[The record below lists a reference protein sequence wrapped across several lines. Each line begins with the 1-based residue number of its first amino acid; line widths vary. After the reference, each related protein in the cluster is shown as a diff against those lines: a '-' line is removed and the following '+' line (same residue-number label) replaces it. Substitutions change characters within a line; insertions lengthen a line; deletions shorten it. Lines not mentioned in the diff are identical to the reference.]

1 MNTMTF
7 QQGTVLLV
15 GRSRVACLSAMRAF
29 GESGYPVDAIVSCLK
44 PGGSNQLAECRFA
57 REVYEAV
64 SPRKKDFYDE
74 SILCT
79 LLEYAADHF
88 GVRTLVFPCD
98 AYASRVI
105 DLFKEE
111 LSQHF
116 LLTGTRGSLPLGELF
131 FNGDLLD
138 AARDAGVPTRRRWI
152 VSLEDYAGS
161 LSRMYYP
168 CVCAPVDA
176 LPEMGRESRRVDTPE
191 KLLHH
196 LDLLASRKSDRQAK
210 IVELDAST
218 SQAAVYCACLDG
230 KVIPCGVVVDDDVED
245 DSIEDAAVVDVYD
258 VSAFADLA
266 ANAVAVLSGLDFTGV
281 CAAVFGKTE
290 EGYLFKG
297 ANLAMTASD
306 QAFLRNG
313 VSPLPLVADYLF
325 TGKVPEAPQSSPF
338 HERVLNENTAW
349 RHYLKGKVSKAE
361 VQQALEGATM
371 LLIDDGEDARVVA
384 AFKKQVMKGARTL
397 PAKRIARA
405 VKPVVRD
412 AYHVAMRYPQTK
424 RKNRRDPESERPRV
438 IVAGRT
444 YSSNLCMARSLGEA
458 GYDVEVLRVFIKRPR
473 RRNRMRA
480 IKPDA
485 YSKYVKAYR
494 ICVSG
499 RRRRK
504 VVDALLKMADPE
516 RKMLVVPVDD
526 FVESIIDQ
534 NYDEL
539 SEHFI
544 LSSIKGEQG
553 EISRLMSKSVQKK
566 LAIEAGL
573 PVVGSTVIKSEDGV
587 FTIPDTVKYPCFIKP
602 NVSENSYKTRMC
614 RCDSEEEL
622 HQILSG
628 YAAKQDFE
636 MLVEDFVEI
645 DREYSLLGLSVK
657 EGVLCPG
664 FFVAEVG
671 GQKEHRGVALL
682 GRVLPVEQQQK
693 LIDDIAAFVG
703 SLGFDGL
710 FDVDLIG
717 STDGKMYFVELNLRY
732 GGSGYAITQSGLNL
746 PGMYADYKLLG
757 KPIDFNAKVED
768 AGKVFVNERIL
779 LDEYVRGR
787 LSAKEA
793 KELISRAQIFFMKN
807 DEDQPSTR
815 HFKRFGP
822 AATVTRLIRMRRER
836 LAEAADLAAAEGLI
850 DENEMAES

>member
-1 MNTMTF
+1 M
-7 QQGTVLLV
+7 
-15 GRSRVACLSAMRAF
+15 
-29 GESGYPVDAIVSCLK
+29 
-44 PGGSNQLAECRFA
+44 
-57 REVYEAV
+57 
-64 SPRKKDFYDE
+64 
-74 SILCT
+74 
-79 LLEYAADHF
+79 
-88 GVRTLVFPCD
+88 
-98 AYASRVI
+98 
-105 DLFKEE
+105 
-111 LSQHF
+111 
-116 LLTGTRGSLPLGELF
+116 
-131 FNGDLLD
+131 
-138 AARDAGVPTRRRWI
+138 
-152 VSLEDYAGS
+152 
-161 LSRMYYP
+161 
-168 CVCAPVDA
+168 
-176 LPEMGRESRRVDTPE
+176 
-191 KLLHH
+191 
-196 LDLLASRKSDRQAK
+196 
-210 IVELDAST
+210 
-218 SQAAVYCACLDG
+218 
-230 KVIPCGVVVDDDVED
+230 
-245 DSIEDAAVVDVYD
+245 
-258 VSAFADLA
+258 
-266 ANAVAVLSGLDFTGV
+266 
-281 CAAVFGKTE
+281 
-290 EGYLFKG
+290 
-297 ANLAMTASD
+297 
-306 QAFLRNG
+306 
-313 VSPLPLVADYLF
+313 
-325 TGKVPEAPQSSPF
+325 
-338 HERVLNENTAW
+338 
-349 RHYLKGKVSKAE
+349 
-361 VQQALEGATM
+361 
-371 LLIDDGEDARVVA
+371 
-384 AFKKQVMKGARTL
+384 
-397 PAKRIARA
+397 
-405 VKPVVRD
+405 
-412 AYHVAMRYPQTK
+412 
-424 RKNRRDPESERPRV
+424 
-438 IVAGRT
+438 
-444 YSSNLCMARSLGEA
+444 
-458 GYDVEVLRVFIKRPR
+458 FIKRPR

-602 NVSENSYKTRMC
+602 NVSESSYKTRMC

-622 HQILSG
+622 YQILSG